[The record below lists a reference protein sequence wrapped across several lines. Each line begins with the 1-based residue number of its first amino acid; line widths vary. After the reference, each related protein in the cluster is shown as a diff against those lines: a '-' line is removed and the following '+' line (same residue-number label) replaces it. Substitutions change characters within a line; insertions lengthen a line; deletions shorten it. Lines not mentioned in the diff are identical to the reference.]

1 MARAGVDK
9 QAILLCA
16 AEIVD
21 SEGTDALLLK
31 TIAERLHIRPPSL
44 YSHIKSLEDLRY
56 QLSLYGMEQLRDV
69 LFKAALGRS
78 GNDAVREMGY
88 AYIRFAREHPGLY
101 ATFQWM
107 NIWEDPNKKKVF
119 MGVVELISRIYSE
132 YGLDE
137 IESSHLVRM
146 FRCLIHGF
154 AVMECHNS
162 FGHPSSVE
170 DTFDRAL
177 DITLKGIAMK
187 YGINTE
193 VIS

>member
-9 QAILLCA
+9 QVILSCA

-44 YSHIKSLEDLRY
+44 YSHIKSLEDLKY
-56 QLSLYGMEQLRDV
+56 QLSLYGMEVLRDA
-69 LFKAALGRS
+69 LFKAALGRA
-78 GNDAVREMGY
+78 GNDAIREMGY

-107 NIWEDPNKKKVF
+107 NIWEDPNKKEVF

-132 YGLDE
+132 QGLDE
-137 IESSHLVRM
+137 LESSHLVRM
-146 FRCLIHGF
+146 FRCLAHGF
-154 AVMECHNS
+154 AAMECHNS
-162 FGHPSSVE
+162 FGHPSSAE
-170 DTFDRAL
+170 DTFGCAM
-177 DITLKGIAMK
+177 DIMLKGIAVR
-187 YGINTE
+187 YGIRSE
-193 VIS
+193 AVS